1 MPLTHN
7 YAIFLFSRDVEIN
20 DNLVGLLTAC
30 SEEHKCEEKVQA
42 PLLEKVNDIV
52 DASMDLGG
60 ML

>member
-1 MPLTHN
+1 M
-7 YAIFLFSRDVEIN
+7 A
-20 DNLVGLLTAC
+20 LVTNIRYVTAC

-42 PLLEKVNDIV
+42 LLLEKVNDIV